1 MKKNPQLPLNKMVQ
15 VELLVRQLLGGVN
28 WVHQLDWCT
37 PGFFSAKRAL
47 LVRTLCSTQ
56 SQTKEKQTNR
66 VPLASVFITMAPTL
80 RSKHRISGIAVS
92 PIDPLVGKYRTL
104 QPHEV
109 KQEPESSDSSRD
121 SDEDLFHDPADEEA
135 RSDVEEEREE
145 ENEEEEDRE
154 EESEEEASENEG
166 ESLGTN
172 DSTRSTSAENNSS
185 DVSHDSFIARD
196 DSTIERDDSA
206 MDDNSDSAHESSSG
220 ESNGSMRAHRRR
232 SDRLDQQD
240 YYADY
245 EEYSTSP
252 SDDDYSIRT
261 TESEFSDDD
270 SDVVME
276 DRRTQTRITDYFHY
290 V

>member
-1 MKKNPQLPLNKMVQ
+1 M
-15 VELLVRQLLGGVN
+15 
-28 WVHQLDWCT
+28 
-37 PGFFSAKRAL
+37 
-47 LVRTLCSTQ
+47 
-56 SQTKEKQTNR
+56 
-66 VPLASVFITMAPTL
+66 PLASVFVTTAPIL
-80 RSKHRISGIAVS
+80 RNKHRSSGIAVS
-92 PIDPLVGKYRTL
+92 PIDPLAGKYRTL

-135 RSDVEEEREE
+135 RSDMEEEREE
-145 ENEEEEDRE
+145 ESEEEEDRE

-206 MDDNSDSAHESSSG
+206 MDDNSDSAYESSSG

-240 YYADY
+240 YYADC